1 MSLEEK
7 AELIAD
13 HLREQEYVEVYG
25 HHDADGIAAA
35 AILCHGLYRLGIGF
49 RLRIAGSL
57 PALADDPEQPVILCD
72 MGSGSAGLPDQ
83 TIVIDHHT
91 PGFPGTYHLNPNL
104 FGFDGEQVL
113 PASGCAYMVAA
124 ALGDNRDLAGLA
136 LLGMIGDQQLMEGPN
151 RDLFNEGVGNGVVS
165 PERGLLLPGRT
176 REEQLL
182 LATSPYL
189 AGISGDEEMVRQV
202 IAEEGQ
208 QESIEALL
216 SAIVF
221 AAAEQAAPAALERL
235 YGDQY
240 GLQRE
245 VIEDGHTLAAVIDGC
260 GKAGMG
266 GLAASLCLRSP
277 GSIGEAWA
285 VTARYRQQVIAA
297 IRGREQIGDWAGCY
311 TVPDLALVGDVAD
324 ALLRDLPSGDLVVV
338 VAAEGASC
346 RLSVRTPL
354 AREIDL
360 GRLLADLA
368 PDYGGTGGGHRHRG
382 GATIRSAAVPG
393 FIEQLKEAL
402 V

>member
-7 AELIAD
+7 AALIAD

-35 AILCHGLYRLGIGF
+35 AILCHGLYRLDIGF

-57 PALADDPEQPVILCD
+57 PVIADDQQPVILCD
-72 MGSGSAGLPDQ
+72 MGSGCMGLPEE
-83 TIVIDHHT
+83 TIVIDHHG

-104 FGFDGEQVL
+104 FGFDGETVL
-113 PASGCAYMVAA
+113 SASGCAYMVAA

-136 LLGMIGDQQLMEGPN
+136 LLGMIGDQQRLEGPN

-189 AGISGDEEMVRQV
+189 AGISGDTEMVRQI
-202 IAEEGQ
+202 IAEEGEWKSE
-208 QESIEALL
+208 ESLL

-221 AAAEQAAPAALERL
+221 TVAEQAAPAALDRL

-266 GLAASLCLRSP
+266 GLAASLCLRSSS
-277 GSIGEAWA
+277 SIGEAWA
-285 VTARYRQQVIAA
+285 VAAQYRQQVIAA
-297 IRGREQIGDWAGCY
+297 IQGREQIGDWVGCY
-311 TVPDLALVGDVAD
+311 SVPDSALVGDVAD
-324 ALLRDLPSGDLVVV
+324 ALLSDVPSGDLVVV

-346 RLSVRTPL
+346 RLSVRIPPTQ
-354 AREIDL
+354 ETDL
-360 GRLLADLA
+360 GRLLGDLA

-382 GATIRSAAVPG
+382 GATIRSASVPG
-393 FIEQLKEAL
+393 FIEQLTEAL